1 MNRRAWPISIAA
13 SARSNARSCTA
24 AALASADIGSLA
36 SRLSQSCRRTQVD
49 WQSTQTPRKRR
60 VLGPPETL
68 LCEWPEQNGPAYI
81 NAKEALTKAL
91 QDPSSDSARAAA
103 RMAFAAAADEAGIL
117 RE

>member
-1 MNRRAWPISIAA
+1 MKDWWDEPVRVVISGRRIRDVERLEKAA
-13 SARSNARSCTA
+13 EM
-24 AALASADIGSLA
+24 L
-36 SRLSQSCRRTQVD
+36 
-49 WQSTQTPRKRR
+49 
-60 VLGPPETL
+60 LG
-68 LCEWPEQNGPAYI
+68 EWPEQNGPAYI

>member
-1 MNRRAWPISIAA
+1 MKDWWDEPVRVVISDRGIRDVERLEKAA
-13 SARSNARSCTA
+13 EML
-24 AALASADIGSLA
+24 LA
-36 SRLSQSCRRTQVD
+36 
-49 WQSTQTPRKRR
+49 
-60 VLGPPETL
+60 
-68 LCEWPEQNGPAYI
+68 EWPEQNGPAYI

>member
-1 MNRRAWPISIAA
+1 MQIATGEPVMKDWWDEPVRVVISGRGIRDVERLEKAA
-13 SARSNARSCTA
+13 EM
-24 AALASADIGSLA
+24 L
-36 SRLSQSCRRTQVD
+36 
-49 WQSTQTPRKRR
+49 
-60 VLGPPETL
+60 LG
-68 LCEWPEQNGPAYI
+68 EWPEQNGPAYI